1 MFDSFDILSGGVNF
15 SHKSGDAEDWI
26 PETDQPSDGTSVWM
40 LLNNHSPR
48 TMENIFDQ
56 YSSGDDCGFTKTV
69 VPVRLARY
77 GQDSLIARSQAK
89 RLLARV
95 ELFRTVLYDFSEVET
110 IGPAFADEIF
120 RVFARRH
127 PDIKLLPIQANSSIK
142 KMVARARGT

>member
-1 MFDSFDILSGGVNF
+1 
-15 SHKSGDAEDWI
+15 
-26 PETDQPSDGTSVWM
+26 M

-56 YSSGDDCGFTKTV
+56 YSSGDVCGFTKTV
-69 VPVRLARY
+69 VPVELARH
-77 GQDSLIARSQAK
+77 GQDMLIARSQAK

-95 ELFRTVLYDFSEVET
+95 ELFRTVLFDFSEVEM

-127 PDIKLLPIQANSSIK
+127 PEIELRPIRANSSIQG
-142 KMVARARGT
+142 MVARASQGNRAPGKGDGEKPDTAS